1 MIGKRFLQQFYLS
14 FRLEVLLSFFAGAA
28 AALIFPPFT
37 GMWQGYVA
45 FVLFL
50 VLLLGKEHSKKELFW
65 LSYWFGFAFYA
76 VGFIWI
82 NNALLIDDNKFAEYV
97 PLVFMA
103 TGLFFGLFTG
113 IPALAAAWGKNIYA
127 RGLLFCCA
135 FVGFEWI
142 RSFIFT
148 GFPWNLLGT
157 AFSFDP
163 RLIQGAAHIGTYGL
177 SFMLLLLLC
186 GAAFLLYGAVKR
198 QFCAGALLFIFIPTI
213 FLFWAAG
220 TYQPAEQGEITVRLV
235 QPSIPQTFKW
245 HPALAYKNFRQ
256 YIDLSKSKP
265 LDGVTMVVWGETA
278 SPYFLDRDDEHRQEI
293 TEAIPNG
300 GFLITGLLRAGIING
315 EVVPYNSLFV
325 LDKSGEVK
333 DYYDKAH
340 LVPFGEYLPFR
351 AYLPDFMTPV
361 ANVVGDLG
369 QGEPFKNLQVQGL
382 PLMGGAICYE
392 SIFPKGVINPKSK
405 PEILL
410 VLANDGWYGVS
421 AGPYQHLAAAQMRAV
436 EEGITVIRSAN
447 TGISAVILPNGDT
460 IGGIGLNEEGVS
472 DVVLPKVLAKNTMYG
487 RYGNIVLL
495 FLLLIGVGLAFG
507 LNTLNSCLGKSDSK
521 VAA

>member
-1 MIGKRFLQQFYLS
+1 MCGAGLLQRFRIGFKKQ
-14 FRLEVLLSFFAGAA
+14 VVLSFFAGAA
-28 AALIFPPFT
+28 AALIFPPFE
-37 GMWQGYVA
+37 GMWQGYA
-45 FVLFL
+45 ALVLFL
-50 VLLLGKEHSKKELFW
+50 ALLLGGERSKKQLFW
-65 LSYWFGFAFYA
+65 LAYWFGFAFYA

-82 NNALLIDDNKFAEYV
+82 NNALLIDNNKFAEYV
-97 PLVFMA
+97 PLVFLA
-103 TGLFFGLFTG
+103 TGLFFGLFMG
-113 IPALAAAWGKNIYA
+113 LPALAAARGRNMYA
-127 RGLLFCCA
+127 RGMLFCCA

-157 AFSFDP
+157 ALSFDP
-163 RLIQGAAHIGTYGL
+163 RLIQGAAYIGTYGL

-186 GAAFLLYGAVKR
+186 GVAFLLYGAVRR
-198 QFCAGALLFIFIPTI
+198 QFCAGALGFILLPAA
-213 FLFWAAG
+213 FLYWAAG
-220 TYQPAEQGEITVRLV
+220 AYLPAEQGNLTVRLV
-235 QPSIPQTFKW
+235 QPSIPQTIKW

-265 LDGVTMVVWGETA
+265 LDGVAMVVWGETA
-278 SPYFLDRDDEHRQEI
+278 SPYFLDRDGEHRSEI
-293 TEAIPNG
+293 TEAIPEG
-300 GFLITGLLRAGIING
+300 GFLVTGLLRAGIANG

-325 LDKSGEVK
+325 LDKTGDVK

-351 AYLPDFMTPV
+351 RYLPDFMAPV

-369 QGEPFKNLQVQGL
+369 QGVPFKNIQVQGL

-392 SIFPKGVINPKSK
+392 SIFPKGVVNPKNK

-447 TGISAVILPNGDT
+447 TGISAVILPNGD
-460 IGGIGLNEEGVS
+460 IVGALGLNAVGIS
-472 DVVLPKVLAKNTMYG
+472 DVVLPKVLARDTLYG
-487 RYGNIVLL
+487 RFGNRILLVLL
-495 FLLLIGVGLAFG
+495 LAGLLVALGI
-507 LNTLNSCLGKSDSK
+507 NTLNGCLKRRSAFRS
-521 VAA
+521 